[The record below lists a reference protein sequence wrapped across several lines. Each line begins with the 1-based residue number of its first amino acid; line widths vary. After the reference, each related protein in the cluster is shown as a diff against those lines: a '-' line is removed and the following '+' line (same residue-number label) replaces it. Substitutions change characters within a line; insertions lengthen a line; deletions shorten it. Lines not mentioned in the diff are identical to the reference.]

1 MGLKIAPT
9 SEDSFI
15 KIIGF
20 HMYEVLAVV
29 PDTQSTLC
37 YYYCYHCSEQK
48 PILQAK
54 ENPHLFVMSSEKSE
68 NYRNRDQILPS
79 SLY

>member
-20 HMYEVLAVV
+20 HMYEVLVVV
-29 PDTQSTLC
+29 PDTQSTL
-37 YYYCYHCSEQK
+37 YVIIIVIIVLNKSPYSK
-48 PILQAK
+48 PRKILTF
-54 ENPHLFVMSSEKSE
+54 L
-68 NYRNRDQILPS
+68 
-79 SLY
+79 

>member
-29 PDTQSTLC
+29 PDTQSTL
-37 YYYCYHCSEQK
+37 YVIIIVIIVLNKSPYSK
-48 PILQAK
+48 PRKILTF
-54 ENPHLFVMSSEKSE
+54 L
-68 NYRNRDQILPS
+68 
-79 SLY
+79 

>member
-20 HMYEVLAVV
+20 HMYEVLVVV
-29 PDTQSTLC
+29 PDTQSTL
-37 YYYCYHCSEQK
+37 YVMIIVIIVLNKSPYSK
-48 PILQAK
+48 PRKILTF
-54 ENPHLFVMSSEKSE
+54 L
-68 NYRNRDQILPS
+68 
-79 SLY
+79 

>member
-1 MGLKIAPT
+1 MGLKIAAT

-29 PDTQSTLC
+29 PDTQSTL
-37 YYYCYHCSEQK
+37 YVIIIVIIVLNKSPYSK
-48 PILQAK
+48 PRKILTF
-54 ENPHLFVMSSEKSE
+54 L
-68 NYRNRDQILPS
+68 
-79 SLY
+79 